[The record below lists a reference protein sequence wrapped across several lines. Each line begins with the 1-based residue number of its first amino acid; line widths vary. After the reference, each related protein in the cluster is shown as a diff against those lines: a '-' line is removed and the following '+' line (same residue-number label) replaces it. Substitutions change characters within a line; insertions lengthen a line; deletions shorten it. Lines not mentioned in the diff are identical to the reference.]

1 MLFYFLGILF
11 AVSYENKDVYFCI
24 KIDCM
29 KNVAHDT
36 SKDPRLID
44 IGNRIKNLRI
54 EKGYSSAEIFA
65 YEHELNRVSYWRM
78 ERGSNLTLSS
88 LLRIL
93 DIHKLSLQE
102 FFGKEQKK

>member
-1 MLFYFLGILF
+1 
-11 AVSYENKDVYFCI
+11 
-24 KIDCM
+24 M
-29 KNVAHDT
+29 KNVAQDT
-36 SKDPRLID
+36 AKDPRLID
-44 IGNRIKNLRI
+44 IGNRIKSLRI

>member
-1 MLFYFLGILF
+1 MFYFLGILF
-11 AVSYENKDVYFCI
+11 AVSQENKDIYFCI

-29 KNVAHDT
+29 KNVAKET
-36 SKDPRLID
+36 ATDPRLID
-44 IGNRIKNLRI
+44 IGNRIKSLRI

-93 DIHKLSLQE
+93 DIHKLSLKD
-102 FFGKEQKK
+102 FFGKEQK